1 MADKKSTKSSPSETI
16 EKDQDDLMSTLESIR
31 GLLEQSEGK
40 LNAARESI
48 SIANTNTQNDTSAL
62 YHLRNNDEEI
72 VPILDEIVEPDIIL
86 EEPVSLANL
95 ETADIEANELPEA
108 ELEISE
114 EEIPEL
120 EIPELEI
127 PELEIPEL
135 DSIVLSTD
143 KLSDSSIVLDSD
155 LALPVSDNDAIPEAG
170 IGTSANEI
178 KPANDLAS
186 LTQKNL
192 LIDAID
198 HLQADLEES
207 LREQLMKTM
216 VSLEKDLKDKI
227 AKKIEQIKS
236 EILD

>member
-48 SIANTNTQNDTSAL
+48 SIANTNTKNDTSTL
-62 YHLRNNDEEI
+62 LHLRNNDEEI
-72 VPILDEIVEPDIIL
+72 VPILDEIVEPGIIL
-86 EEPVSLANL
+86 EEPVSLTNL
-95 ETADIEANELPEA
+95 ETANIKANELPEA
-108 ELEISE
+108 ELEI
-114 EEIPEL
+114 PE
-120 EIPELEI
+120 P
-127 PELEIPEL
+127 EIPEL
-135 DSIVLSTD
+135 DSIVLSTNE
-143 KLSDSSIVLDSD
+143 LSDSSIVLDSD
-155 LALPVSDNDAIPEAG
+155 LTLPVSDNDAISEAA

-198 HLQADLEES
+198 RLQAELEES

-227 AKKIEQIKS
+227 AHKIEQIKS
-236 EILD
+236 DIID